1 MGHKASRKAPQTETL
16 LRSFMLAFWL
26 MVGIASFAAPPELP
40 AFLVPMHYGVALA
53 IYLGFGWALWINTRC
68 LAGQVA
74 EPWVM
79 ARLGLQA
86 AAGFTLNS
94 DLLYMVAAETA
105 LVLPGRTAGIWM
117 LVQGVLFS
125 VWIYCLDQMG
135 ARLVL
140 MPLPQ
145 LPHLVVM
152 LLTDVA
158 VFSGHGFAF
167 FMGYLAASEIRGRRA
182 AERLNAELAATRELL
197 AQNSR
202 AAERSFIA
210 RELHDTLGHHLV
222 ALKVNLELAQR
233 QSPEP
238 MGAALGDSFALVC
251 RLLAEVRE
259 VVGQV
264 KGAPGVD
271 LRLALQTLLA
281 GVTECSVHLKIPD
294 DLAIRDPA
302 HAHILFRCV
311 QEAVTNALKHAGAR
325 CIRVELGHEPAGLR
339 LRIQDDG
346 RGCRMLAEGY
356 GLAGMRERLEAAG
369 GSLDID
375 PGIGRGF
382 ALTARLP
389 EFPGGAGYAAGRL
402 AALDPSVLGGAP

>member
-1 MGHKASRKAPQTETL
+1 MEHKASRTWPQTETL

-26 MVGIASFAAPPELP
+26 MTGIASFAAPPELP

-53 IYLGFGWALWINTRC
+53 IYLGFGWALWLNTRRI
-68 LAGQVA
+68 AGQVA
-74 EPWVM
+74 EPWTM
-79 ARLGLQA
+79 ARLALQA
-86 AAGFTLNS
+86 AAGFIVNT
-94 DLLYMVAAETA
+94 DLLYLVAAETA
-105 LVLPGRTAGIWM
+105 LVLPGRVAGIWM
-117 LVQGVLFS
+117 LAQGVLLS
-125 VWIYCLDQMG
+125 LWIYCLDQMG
-135 ARLVL
+135 ARLVF

-145 LPHLVVM
+145 LPHLAVM

-158 VFSGHGFAF
+158 VFSAHGFAF
-167 FMGYLAASEIRGRRA
+167 FMGYLAASAIRGRRA

-238 MGAALGDSFALVC
+238 MGAALDDSYTLVC

-264 KGAPGVD
+264 KGAPGID
-271 LRLALQTLLA
+271 LRLALHTLLA
-281 GVTECSVHLKIPD
+281 GVTECAVHLDIPD
-294 DLAIRDPA
+294 GLVVRDPA
-302 HAHILFRCV
+302 QVHILFRCV
-311 QEAVTNALKHAGAR
+311 QEAVTNTLKHAGAR
-325 CIRVELGHEPAGLR
+325 RIRVALGQEAAGLW

-346 RGCRMLAEGY
+346 RGCRTLAEGY

-369 GSLDID
+369 GRLDIE
-375 PGIGRGF
+375 PGAGCGF
-382 ALTARLP
+382 ALTAWLP
-389 EFPGGAGYAAGRL
+389 GFPGFPGGVERL
-402 AALDPSVLGGAP
+402 AALGQSAMGEAP